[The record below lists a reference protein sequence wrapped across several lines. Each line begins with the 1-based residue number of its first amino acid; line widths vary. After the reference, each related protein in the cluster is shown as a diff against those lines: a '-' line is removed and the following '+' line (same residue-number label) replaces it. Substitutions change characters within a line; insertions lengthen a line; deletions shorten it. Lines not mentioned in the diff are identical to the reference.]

1 MVERII
7 CLAVGYLFG
16 LFQTGYF
23 IGLIKHR
30 DIRNYGSGNSGT
42 TNAIRVLGRK
52 AGAIVFVGDLLK
64 ALLVCLLI
72 KYVSIE
78 LKLSADSLVLMLYGG
93 LGVVLGHDFPF
104 YLHFKGG
111 KGIASS
117 WGLALAIDWRMALVA
132 ILVFGGTMFIT
143 KYVSLGSLLGLFS
156 FAVMWFVLLLTDG
169 ITMTVAQVEA
179 TILLF
184 IVIALG
190 VVRHKANIKRLL
202 SGTEN
207 KIGQRVKMPEA
218 DK

>member
-72 KYVSIE
+72 KYASIE

-93 LGVVLGHDFPF
+93 LGVVLGHNFPF